1 LNFTYLDFRNVSSD
15 GTFGD
20 FAGDRIPNRPWLFAN
35 YSARFNLRGVATAR
49 DELSFGWDSRYVHDY
64 FRGWES
70 IGLREFK
77 QTTPRQFTHD
87 VTISYLVRGNGR
99 LLSTA
104 LEVQNLTDER
114 VFDFY
119 GVERPGRAFYA
130 KVTAEL

>member
-1 LNFTYLDFRNVSSD
+1 
-15 GTFGD
+15 
-20 FAGDRIPNRPWLFAN
+20 
-35 YSARFNLRGVATAR
+35 
-49 DELSFGWDSRYVHDY
+49 
-64 FRGWES
+64 
-70 IGLREFK
+70 
-77 QTTPRQFTHD
+77 